1 MGSKSKNASETT
13 HSNIEILMLG
23 YLCVKDID
31 NLIEKVNVL
40 DRFGLEDADIAS
52 ICNCAIQSIRN
63 ARQKA
68 KRRD

>member
-1 MGSKSKNASETT
+1 MAAKSKNGAETQRL
-13 HSNIEILMLG
+13 NIETLMLG

-40 DRFGLEDADIAS
+40 DRFGLEDADIAT

-63 ARQKA
+63 SRQKA

>member
-1 MGSKSKNASETT
+1 MTGKSESDVEKSHT
-13 HSNIEILMLG
+13 NIETLMLG

-31 NLIEKVNVL
+31 NLIGQVNIV
-40 DRFGLEDADIAS
+40 DRFGLEDADIPT
-52 ICNCAIQSIRN
+52 ICNCAIQSVRN